1 MISARYIYMSIRNSL
16 GEGGSLEGGFFF
28 RTKSFPEEA
37 DVKIKDAGKKLTST
51 MRHCIGAVQG
61 NGRSMH

>member
-16 GEGGSLEGGFFF
+16 GEGSLEGGFFF
-28 RTKSFPEEA
+28 RTKSFH
-37 DVKIKDAGKKLTST
+37 VKIKDASKKLTST